1 MTSTARE
8 AVRNGLLIDAL
19 RGPVDLNAVDWHVK
33 HRNPSAT
40 PEEVRTETLDAIR
53 DWVGQG
59 LFRLGE
65 ISGKARRFAA
75 WHHSLEH
82 SLHRISHAY
91 VRHYDDPEKWMFSA
105 WLALTARG
113 EQLARSLEEKPSTA
127 IAAKASCLRV
137 ALCSNSFRSD
147 LRCAAVRA
155 IRRRPVVV
163 RTGAW

>member
-82 SLHRISHAY
+82 SLHRISHVY
-91 VRHYDDPEKWMFSA
+91 VRHYDDPEKWMFAA
-105 WLALTARG
+105 WLALTATG
-113 EQLARSLEEKPSTA
+113 EQLARSLEEK
-127 IAAKASCLRV
+127 
-137 ALCSNSFRSD
+137 D
-147 LRCAAVRA
+147 LDGY
-155 IRRRPVVV
+155 RRKS
-163 RTGAW
+163 